1 MFLKQVRSFDF
12 LVNNH
17 HCLTA
22 LRTKANAVPLVLK
35 AHSCLSFLLSLTKF
49 CLLRFYQPNLSCLG
63 TFGCAHLLFQNVFA
77 PYLHM
82 LNTLFPWDLSLN
94 VITLQKPPLTFS
106 SKQPF
111 SVCLLH
117 VLFSPPHSTFRVG
130 YFFPVFIGIDLS
142 FSLLKVGSVKQKPSL
157 FFSIKKYEIRER
169 PVELYAS

>member
-35 AHSCLSFLLSLTKF
+35 AHSFSLSLTKF

-63 TFGCAHLLFQNVFA
+63 TCGCAHLLFQNVFA
-77 PYLHM
+77 PHLHM
-82 LNTLFPWDLSLN
+82 LNTLFPWDLRLN
-94 VITLQKPPLTFS
+94 VITLQTPSLTFP

-111 SVCLLH
+111 SVCLYH
-117 VLFSPPHSTFRVG
+117 ILFSSPHSTFWVR

-142 FSLLKVGSVKQKPSL
+142 FSLLKVGSMKPKPSL
-157 FFSIKKYEIRER
+157 FC
-169 PVELYAS
+169 P